1 MSTTRA
7 ATGGDPELTPSP
19 GPALEARQL
28 AAQAA
33 QQAARAERRQARKER
48 WRLLRRRPG
57 FVIGCLIVLFWITC
71 AVGGSHIT
79 PYDPINDLSS
89 PLLSPQGGHWFGT
102 DDLGR
107 DVLSRV
113 MAGARDVLVVAFI
126 AATIAVFVGSMLG
139 LIMGYVKGVADE
151 AIGRVIEAIL
161 AMPVVLIALLVIS
174 VLGAS
179 KPVVILTVALLFTP
193 IVARTV
199 RAAVLSE
206 AQLDYVEAAKLRGES
221 GLYIMTRE
229 IFPNVLPVIVVEYT
243 VRLGYAIFTVATLS
257 FLGAGLQLPSPDWG
271 LTISQTYNLIPAG
284 QWWPTLF
291 PAMAIASLVI
301 AVNLIADSIEAVSN
315 A

>member
-1 MSTTRA
+1 MSTARA
-7 ATGGDPELTPSP
+7 AMGGDPELTPGS
-19 GPALEARQL
+19 GPALDARQL

-33 QQAARAERRQARKER
+33 QHAARAERRQARKER

-57 FVIGCLIVLFWITC
+57 FIVGCVIVLFWVIC

-79 PYDPINDLSS
+79 PFDPINDLSS
-89 PLLSPQGGHWFGT
+89 PLLSPRSGHWFGT

-113 MAGARDVLVVAFI
+113 MAGARDVLIVAFL
-126 AATIAVFVGSMLG
+126 AASIAVIVGSLLG

-161 AMPVVLIALLVIS
+161 AIPVVLIGLLIIS

-179 KPVVILTVALLFTP
+179 KPVVILTVAVLFTP

-301 AVNLIADSIEAVSN
+301 AVNLIADSIESVSN